1 MVKKPLKRF
10 FVKVSLF
17 HDHMWKT
24 RLDMK
29 REKCL
34 EWPGMLHKRVQM
46 GILFQIKLQYGP
58 LSISTNKSLNFKGR
72 FSEDIHAYPCAE
84 GLKETEI

>member
-1 MVKKPLKRF
+1 MILCNGKKKEKKPLKRY

-34 EWPGMLHKRVQM
+34 EWPGMLHK
-46 GILFQIKLQYGP
+46 K
-58 LSISTNKSLNFKGR
+58 STDGHFVSDKVAVWAFV
-72 FSEDIHAYPCAE
+72 H
-84 GLKETEI
+84 